1 MIDFEDFP
9 HGADKSLTF
18 PTPPK
23 KTAQT
28 MKGLEHRQRSSVI
41 YCLTTSRWWFQIF
54 FFSPLFGEDS
64 HFD

>member
-23 KTAQT
+23 KNSTDDERFRT
-28 MKGLEHRQRSSVI
+28 SSEEQCDLLLN
-41 YCLTTSRWWFQIF
+41 YK
-54 FFSPLFGEDS
+54 
-64 HFD
+64 